1 MSTAPSSSPTP
12 APSLVTSVID
22 RYWEIWGEVLGLI
35 GSWANMLFDVLV
47 WVVRSLIQRR
57 ARFGAQALAV
67 QVVRV
72 GTRSI
77 GIVLLVSGCIGIILA
92 LQTAPSLREFG
103 QVDKVA
109 NLVGVAVFRELGP
122 LIAAIVLTGF
132 AGASIAAE
140 LGTMKVGEEIEA
152 LEAMALNPIR
162 FLVMPRVIATAGSL
176 IVLSV
181 FADICSVVFGGV
193 VGVFVLDIPYE
204 VYKLN
209 TLSQLRPVDF
219 NTGLIKAAVFGTLL
233 GLIACT
239 NGLKVTGGAAGVG
252 KATTNTVVQT
262 TVAIVVCDLLFSAL
276 FFSLGL
282 N

>member
-1 MSTAPSSSPTP
+1 
-12 APSLVTSVID
+12 
-22 RYWEIWGEVLGLI
+22 
-35 GSWANMLFDVLV
+35 
-47 WVVRSLIQRR
+47 
-57 ARFGAQALAV
+57 
-67 QVVRV
+67 
-72 GTRSI
+72 
-77 GIVLLVSGCIGIILA
+77 
-92 LQTAPSLREFG
+92 
-103 QVDKVA
+103 
-109 NLVGVAVFRELGP
+109 
-122 LIAAIVLTGF
+122 
-132 AGASIAAE
+132 
-140 LGTMKVGEEIEA
+140 
-152 LEAMALNPIR
+152 MA
-162 FLVMPRVIATAGSL
+162 RVIATAGSL

-209 TLSQLRPVDF
+209 TISQLRPVDF
-219 NTGLIKAAVFGTLL
+219 NTGLIKAAVFGILL

-262 TVAIVVCDLLFSAL
+262 TVAIVICDLLFSAL

>member
-1 MSTAPSSSPTP
+1 MSTAPSPAPTP
-12 APSLVTSVID
+12 SMVTSVID

-47 WVVRSLIQRR
+47 WIVRSLIQRR

-77 GIVLLVSGCIGIILA
+77 GIVLLVSGCIGVILA
-92 LQTAPSLREFG
+92 LQTSPSLREFG

-193 VGVFVLDIPYE
+193 VGIFVLDIPYE

-262 TVAIVVCDLLFSAL
+262 TVAIVICDLLFSAL